1 MTRQPGIA
9 EILNRECDCTF
20 TDLAALRAQ
29 LDGELAG
36 SAPSIVATHPHLFS
50 AAPVFLDAAHA
61 AAIRGIVAAVESV
74 VSLPGYRQAVLAA
87 APLTA
92 TMQPD
97 TRGVFTGFDF
107 HISPDGPRLIEI
119 NSNAGGAFLNIA
131 ARDAQRACCP
141 AAGEIFDALPDSRQL
156 EDTIVAMFRDEWR
169 QARGTAPLRSIAIV
183 DEKPTGQ
190 FLYPEFLLARKL
202 FESRGIATNI
212 VEPSELEIAD
222 GALRVRGAAIDLVYN
237 RLTDFYLEEPR
248 HALLREAWLRNLA
261 LITPHPHTHALY
273 ASKRNLALM
282 GDARALESFGASAAV
297 IETLTRGIPETR
309 AVAGNDDAW
318 WRDRKRWFFKPQ
330 DGFGSR
336 GAYRGDKM
344 TRQVFASVMSGG
356 YMAQQV
362 IAPSERWRAI
372 GDGRQA
378 FKMDVRC
385 YAYAGQVQFMVARL
399 CQGQTTN
406 FRTAGGGFAMVIP
419 CPSSARFTPERN
431 IP

>member
-1 MTRQPGIA
+1 MTGQPGIA

-20 TDLAALRAQ
+20 TDLPALRAQ
-29 LDGELAG
+29 LDGELAS

-87 APLTA
+87 APLAA

-141 AAGEIFDALPDSRQL
+141 GAGEIFDALPDSRRL
-156 EDTIVAMFRDEWR
+156 EDSVVAMFRDEWR
-169 QARGTAPLRSIAIV
+169 QARGATPLRSIAIV

-202 FESRGIATNI
+202 LESRGLATHI
-212 VEPSELEIAD
+212 VDPSELEIAD
-222 GALRVRGAAIDLVYN
+222 GALRLRGAAIDLVYN
-237 RLTDFYLEEPR
+237 RLTDFYFEAPR
-248 HALLREAWLRNLA
+248 NALLREAWRRNLV

-273 ASKRNLALM
+273 ASKRNLALL
-282 GDARALESFGASAAV
+282 GDAGALESFGASAAV

-309 AVAGNDDAW
+309 TVDGNDDAW

-362 IAPSERWRAI
+362 IAPSERWRAM

-378 FKMDVRC
+378 FKMDIRC

-399 CQGQTTN
+399 YQGQTTN
-406 FRTAGGGFAMVIP
+406 FRTSGGGFAMVIP
-419 CPSSARFTPERN
+419 CPASARLVPERN